1 MSNLWIITR
10 REDGDGFN
18 ANPVT
23 EEKLADVLPMFANQE
38 HWIADGRESLERE

>member
-10 REDGDGFN
+10 REDGTFN

-23 EEKLADVLPMFANQE
+23 EENFPDVIVMFAEQE
-38 HWIADGRESLERE
+38 HWIAEEREEREETK